1 MEKEER
7 VETEEKGEREGE
19 GGEGGGEGGEGGQ
32 ADEGGECW
40 ESTFHCTVVWSLLCS
55 ANTGI
60 QVDFHMIS

>member
-19 GGEGGGEGGEGGQ
+19 GGEGGGEGGQ